1 MSNSPT
7 MTLSQPS
14 ALMAQMPR
22 PETDFH
28 RPALIGFA
36 IIGVALGG
44 FATWAAVAPLGSAEM
59 AQGVVTVESKRK
71 IVQHREGGILA
82 ELLVKEGDQVA
93 AGTVIARLAD
103 AGALALQGNLAGQR
117 DAKLAELA
125 RLSAERDNL
134 TAVAF
139 PPALAARGDETK
151 VLEAIGRERARF
163 DQRKKSLDGQLGILQ
178 AHIAEL
184 QAQRGGRVQLEQS
197 KRRQLVLL
205 RQELTGLRELQ
216 AKGFYPT
223 NKLRAEERELAR
235 LEGDT
240 YADVAGTTQIDKEIG
255 EAQLQILQ
263 TSQKFREEVSTDLAR
278 TEVELQELDQRL
290 GAARDAVERLVVV
303 APVGGTVQSL
313 KPAGPGAVVA
323 PGGEIAEIVP
333 GGDRLVIDSQV
344 TPKDIDR
351 VHEGQPAH
359 LRFTAFGARQTPVVE
374 GRVTVVSAD
383 RFTEQGGS
391 HQSYYSARV
400 EVTPD
405 QLARLPGGLKAGMPV
420 EVMLDGGERTAL
432 QYMVKPLS
440 DNFAR
445 SFNER

>member
-1 MSNSPT
+1 MNNSPT
-7 MTLSQPS
+7 MSLPLPATLKV
-14 ALMAQMPR
+14 QMPR
-22 PETDFH
+22 PETDFR
-28 RPALIGFA
+28 RPALIGFTV
-36 IIGVALGG
+36 IGLALGG
-44 FATWAAVAPLGSAEM
+44 FATWAAVAPLGSAVM

-71 IVQHREGGILA
+71 VVQHREGGIVA
-82 ELLVKEGDQVA
+82 QLLVKEGDEVA

-103 AGALALQGNLAGQR
+103 AGAMALKGNLAGQR

-125 RLSAERDNL
+125 RLSAERDGL
-134 TAVAF
+134 AAVAF
-139 PPALAARGDETK
+139 PPALAARGDDAK

-178 AHIAEL
+178 AHVAEL

-205 RQELTGLRELQ
+205 RQELSGLRELQ

-223 NKLRAEERELAR
+223 NKLRAEERDLAR

-240 YADVAGTTQIDKEIG
+240 YADVAATTQIDKEIG
-255 EAQLQILQ
+255 ETQLQVLQ
-263 TSQKFREEVSTDLAR
+263 TTQKFREEVSTDLAR
-278 TEVELQELDQRL
+278 TEVDLQELDQRL
-290 GAARDAVERLVVV
+290 SAANDAVERLAVV
-303 APVGGTVQSL
+303 APVAGIVQSL

-383 RFTEQGGS
+383 RFTDQGS

-400 EVTPD
+400 EVAPD